1 MKSYTGYESSRT
13 DTTIVAGKRKGGP
26 RDQYAMDN
34 ESQERIIG
42 GKDGVFITQTIDV
55 K

>member
-1 MKSYTGYESSRT
+1 M
-13 DTTIVAGKRKGGP
+13 AGKGKGGP

-34 ESQERIIG
+34 ESQERIMD